1 MGRSIDTT
9 IGEQFEASS
18 PMEVVHIQPA
28 SILLCVCPQEQHC
41 STALLVVTEIV
52 FCAEQNGSQ

>member
-1 MGRSIDTT
+1 MGRSIDTA

-18 PMEVVHIQPA
+18 LVEVVHIQPA
-28 SILLCVCPQEQHC
+28 SILLCVCPLEQHC

-52 FCAEQNGSQ
+52 FSEEQNGSH